1 MDFFRIIP
9 DNFFS
14 LLSSKNKRIYLASIL
29 QCFKTYETGSILG
42 IEKKIV
48 VDDLVNYLEKSSF
61 LYDVEDEEDEEPN
74 PQSKRDLANY
84 ILRRMEECGWIYID
98 VTNDYEEIL
107 NFTDMAIIISEAI
120 INAFPSAFDDTT
132 YDDNGESYDVYA
144 NEYQGYIYTIYSLLN
159 NPDVVDYGMTFDLI
173 YGYTKQL
180 IRALRRLDSRL
191 KEYINS
197 VVETSEVKDLMERLM
212 TFKTEIYDTTY
223 LKMKTSDNINRYRL
237 SIVSKLEEISMNE
250 FSMSMI
256 VNDFKRRYKNENVA
270 IAKANKAIDEV
281 IDVFNSIEGFV
292 SEIDNK
298 NRTYINST
306 IGKIKFLLS
315 EDDNIIG
322 KLNTILKHI
331 KNQNAKGKIDK
342 ALRLAD
348 TLYSLNHIKVLNGET
363 SLYTPRGSYSRNY
376 NQMLDDIGLE
386 GFELTAE
393 FMKQFKSAYNEV
405 EIANFLEANLVDGR
419 IVASQIINYNTDNL
433 TVLMTVYSLM
443 YASNLEYN
451 IYVSDKF
458 IEHKKYRMRD
468 FIIERRDLNA

>member
-1 MDFFRIIP
+1 
-9 DNFFS
+9 
-14 LLSSKNKRIYLASIL
+14 
-29 QCFKTYETGSILG
+29 
-42 IEKKIV
+42 
-48 VDDLVNYLEKSSF
+48 
-61 LYDVEDEEDEEPN
+61 
-74 PQSKRDLANY
+74 
-84 ILRRMEECGWIYID
+84 
-98 VTNDYEEIL
+98 
-107 NFTDMAIIISEAI
+107 MAIIISEAI

-173 YGYTKQL
+173 YGFTKQL

-306 IGKIKFLLS
+306 IGKIKFL
-315 EDDNIIG
+315 
-322 KLNTILKHI
+322 
-331 KNQNAKGKIDK
+331 
-342 ALRLAD
+342 
-348 TLYSLNHIKVLNGET
+348 
-363 SLYTPRGSYSRNY
+363 
-376 NQMLDDIGLE
+376 
-386 GFELTAE
+386 
-393 FMKQFKSAYNEV
+393 
-405 EIANFLEANLVDGR
+405 
-419 IVASQIINYNTDNL
+419 
-433 TVLMTVYSLM
+433 
-443 YASNLEYN
+443 
-451 IYVSDKF
+451 
-458 IEHKKYRMRD
+458 
-468 FIIERRDLNA
+468 